1 MSDIN
6 WTRLADSLRKEFG
19 LPPNRTSRKPAKDRA
34 ILNGIV
40 LDGER
45 KLSPFE
51 KLVQHIKEE
60 RKKRK

>member
-6 WTRLADSLRKEFG
+6 WTRLADSLRKEFES
-19 LPPNRTSRKPAKDRA
+19 PPNKTSRKPAKDRA
-34 ILNGIV
+34 ILNGIA

-51 KLVQHIKEE
+51 KLVQHMKEE
-60 RKKRK
+60 REKRK

>member
-6 WTRLADSLRKEFG
+6 WTRLADSMLKEFG
-19 LPPNRTSRKPAKDRA
+19 LPRDKPQPAKDRI

-40 LDGER
+40 LNGER
-45 KLSPFE
+45 KLSPLE

-60 RKKRK
+60 REKRK

>member
-6 WTRLADSLRKEFG
+6 WTRLAGSVLKEFES
-19 LPPNRTSRKPAKDRA
+19 PPNRTSHKPAKDKT
-34 ILNGIV
+34 ILNGII

-45 KLSPFE
+45 KLSLFE

-60 RKKRK
+60 RGKRK